1 MAVLNIDF
9 ADFEKLI
16 NEVEDAAGRFN
27 SAYSKFQGRS
37 NGTWNEEVNELAKF
51 ASPENQAFTYL
62 DRVFQDVESR
72 FESLVKWLRSAL
84 QLFQKTDGIQAET
97 YTRLNAK
104 IDAISTYAHRVK
116 PDHMAMRIHPRKLMP
131 VQATTKAM

>member
-84 QLFQKTDGIQAET
+84 QLFQKTDGIQAE
-97 YTRLNAK
+97 R
-104 IDAISTYAHRVK
+104 
-116 PDHMAMRIHPRKLMP
+116 
-131 VQATTKAM
+131 

>member
-84 QLFQKTDGIQAET
+84 RQNRCDIHLHSPRQTRPHGHEGPPPQAHA
-97 YTRLNAK
+97 RAGN
-104 IDAISTYAHRVK
+104 D
-116 PDHMAMRIHPRKLMP
+116 
-131 VQATTKAM
+131 

>member
-51 ASPENQAFTYL
+51 ASPE
-62 DRVFQDVESR
+62 
-72 FESLVKWLRSAL
+72 
-84 QLFQKTDGIQAET
+84 KTDGIQAET

-116 PDHMAMRIHPRKLMP
+116 PDHMAMRVRSHKLMP

>member
-37 NGTWNEEVNELAKF
+37 NGTWN
-51 ASPENQAFTYL
+51 

-116 PDHMAMRIHPRKLMP
+116 PDHMAMRVRSHKLMP

>member
-1 MAVLNIDF
+1 MAILNIDF

-37 NGTWNEEVNELAKF
+37 NGTWNE
-51 ASPENQAFTYL
+51 
-62 DRVFQDVESR
+62 
-72 FESLVKWLRSAL
+72 ESLVKWLRSAL

-116 PDHMAMRIHPRKLMP
+116 PDHMAMRVHPRKLMP